1 MDKRPIRLIELFA
14 GIGSQ
19 AKALENLG
27 IEYDTVAISEI
38 DRFAIAA
45 YEAIH
50 GKVNNLGDIMNV
62 EALPECDLLTYSFPC
77 QDLSVAG
84 ERRGMER
91 ESETRSSLLWEVERL
106 LHQYVESGRELP
118 KVLLMENVRGI
129 LFKKNIGAFE
139 EWIRVLDGLG
149 YTSSY
154 KLLNSE
160 DYGIPQSRDR
170 CFMVSIL
177 GDYRFEF
184 PEPIQLELRLKD
196 MLEDEPDPRFYISD
210 KALAGMKR
218 HKDRHDAKGHGFG
231 FKVTDPKTQ
240 CASTI
245 QASAGWR
252 HTDTLIEVGRLDM
265 PHIHTSRVYS
275 TGGFSPTICASE
287 PPKIEDGELKIR
299 RLTPRECWRLMGFT
313 DKDFDKA
320 QEGMSVSRLYILA
333 GNSIVVDVLEAIFAA
348 LYIDE
353 TYYEIKD
360 LTKF

>member
-1 MDKRPIRLIELFA
+1 MNERPIRLIELFA

-19 AKALENLG
+19 AKALDNLR
-27 IEYDTVAISEI
+27 IDYDTVAISEI

-50 GKVNNLGDIMNV
+50 GEVNNLGDITGI

-84 ERRGMER
+84 ERRGMDR
-91 ESETRSSLLWEVERL
+91 ESNTRSSLLWQVERL

-118 KVLLMENVRGI
+118 RVLLMENVRGI
-129 LFKKNIGAFE
+129 LFKKNLGAFE
-139 EWIRVLDGLG
+139 EWIEVLNGLG

-160 DYGIPQSRDR
+160 DYGIPQSRNR

-177 GDYRFEF
+177 GGCRFEF
-184 PEPIQLELRLKD
+184 PEGFPLELRLKD
-196 MLEDEPDPRFYISD
+196 MLEDDPDPRFYISD

-218 HKDRHDAKGHGFG
+218 HKDRHDSKGHGFG
-231 FKVTDPKTQ
+231 FRVTDPATQ

-252 HTDTLIEVGRLDM
+252 NTDTLIEVGRLDIK
-265 PHIHTSRVYS
+265 HIHTSRVYS
-275 TGGFSPTICASE
+275 TEGLTPTICAAE
-287 PPKIEDGELKIR
+287 PPKIEEREMKIR

-313 DKDFDKA
+313 DEDFDKV
-320 QEGMSVSRLYILA
+320 QEGLSPSRLYILA
-333 GNSIVVDVLEAIFAA
+333 GNSIVVNVLEAIFKA
-348 LYIDE
+348 LYIDR

-360 LTKF
+360 LTRF